1 MMNELEFFDNIKTY
15 KFQANKSLG
24 QNFLIKSDV
33 AQVICS
39 QLQLVDNDEVLEIGA
54 GLGSLSYYL
63 TKNKNVHITLIDID
77 DKMLIKLNENFSNLE
92 NVQIVRQNIL
102 TANLVNYTKIIGNLP
117 YYITSGIIEHILLHA
132 KNAKT
137 IVLMTQKE
145 VLAKLM
151 PNTKTV
157 SPLSLLLNYV
167 SSVEPSI
174 IVGRTN
180 FVPVPHV
187 DSVVFK
193 IVPNENIKN
202 IDNEKI
208 YRLMCKIFLHKRK
221 TILNCLYSLIDNKL
235 QASQILEELNTDPL
249 LRPEQLN
256 IEFYIALYNK
266 LNSLNIS
273 IIN

>member
-1 MMNELEFFDNIKTY
+1 MNEIEFFNDIKTY

-24 QNFLIKSDV
+24 QNFLVKCDV
-33 AQVICS
+33 AKAICG
-39 QLQLVDNDEVLEIGA
+39 QLSLEDGDNVLEIGA

-63 TKNKNVHITLIDID
+63 VKNENVHITLIDID
-77 DKMLIKLNENFSNLE
+77 DKMLIKLQNDFSNLE
-92 NVQIVRQNIL
+92 NVSIARQNIL
-102 TANLVNYTKIIGNLP
+102 TANLTNFTKIIGNLP
-117 YYITSGIIEHILLHA
+117 YYITSGIIEHILLTA

-145 VLAKLM
+145 VVAKLM

-157 SPLSLLLNYV
+157 SPLSLLLNHV
-167 SSVEPSI
+167 ASIEPSI
-174 IVGRTN
+174 IVGRSN
-180 FVPVPHV
+180 FVPTPHV

-202 IDNEKI
+202 TDNEFI

-221 TILNCLYSLIDNKL
+221 TVLNCLSSLLSDKVL
-235 QASQILEELNTDPL
+235 ASNILKELNIDFL

-256 IEFYIALYNK
+256 IEQYIALYEK
-266 LNSLNIS
+266 LTAENLF
-273 IIN
+273 II